1 MHKNIFFLF
10 IALIFHNGYSV
21 FWSFFCISTFSQRLW
36 YIDIPLLEIQLVAD
50 RTLDEP
56 LYPSIV
62 FESKQY
68 NIIYTYNMGHDLYLP
83 AHVVNTKGW
92 DVFLRQCLLSLLMWA
107 IPQISTFSNYG
118 LCTHT
123 IRSSWKSR
131 GRRNLYFLLLANSTM
146 SWSSRKIWFFMQ
158 KFEIFS
164 F

>member
-1 MHKNIFFLF
+1 MCNNDGIVKCIGRFKT
-10 IALIFHNGYSV
+10 
-21 FWSFFCISTFSQRLW
+21 FWYKYQNKTYPYTGNSISSRPHT
-36 YIDIPLLEIQLVAD
+36 

-56 LYPSIV
+56 LSCSSFIL
-62 FESKQY
+62 SKQY

-146 SWSSRKIWFFMQ
+146 NCDHHGKYDFFMQ